1 MIKAGLIGGKLSHSL
16 SPQIHEKY
24 WYLSGQLGQYSL
36 FETEEQSLGHRLDEL
51 AAQGFVGVNV
61 TIPHKTAVMRYL
73 DVITPEAEAI
83 GAVNTV
89 HFSFG
94 RRVGHNTDYFGL
106 KSLLDQNGFLLSD
119 KRVVI
124 LGSGGAAR
132 CTLSLAKNEKA
143 AEALV
148 VSRTPEEADP
158 ALNAVGYDV
167 LDRMDTIDVLINA
180 TPAGMYPNTHNCPV
194 SDDVIQRCN
203 NVVDMIYNPE
213 QTQLLQKAA
222 SMGKGYSNGFW
233 MLCAQA
239 LKAQEIWIG
248 KAFDEDICRTIYNGL
263 KSHASR
269 TNIVLIGMPGSGKST
284 VGHIIAE
291 RLSLEFADTDA
302 LIEAQHG
309 RISDIF
315 ETQGEAVFREME
327 LVTARQTAQRQNTVI
342 STGGGMIQTS
352 AAMDVLK
359 ETGIVVYIDRPLD
372 MLLQEVD
379 ISNRPL
385 LADGRQQLIT
395 LYNKRHV
402 LYRQYADITVVN
414 YGTAQQ
420 CAKDILTKLEELKK

>member
-16 SPQIHEKY
+16 SPQIHDKY
-24 WYLSGQLGQYSL
+24 WYLTGQLGQYSL
-36 FETEEQSLGHRLDEL
+36 FETAEQNLGTRLDEL
-51 AAQGFVGVNV
+51 QRQGFAGVNV

-89 HFSFG
+89 HFSSG
-94 RRVGHNTDYFGL
+94 RRIGHNTDYFGL
-106 KSLLDQNGFLLSD
+106 KSLLDQNGFSLPG

-124 LGSGGAAR
+124 LGAGGAAR
-132 CTLSLAKNEKA
+132 CALSLAKNEKA
-143 AEALV
+143 AEVLV
-148 VSRTPEEADP
+148 VSRTPEKADP
-158 ALNAVGYDV
+158 ALEAVGYDA
-167 LDRMDTIDVLINA
+167 LNRMDAIDVLINA
-180 TPAGMYPNTHNCPV
+180 TPAGMYPNTDACPV
-194 SDDVIQRCN
+194 SDDVIQRCTS
-203 NVVDMIYNPE
+203 VADMIYNPE
-213 QTQLLQKAA
+213 QTLLLQKAA
-222 SMGKGYSNGFW
+222 AMGKGYANGLW

-239 LKAQEIWIG
+239 LKAQEIWTG
-248 KAFDEDICRTIYNGL
+248 KVFDDDICRTIYNGL
-263 KSHASR
+263 KSHAPR

-284 VGHIIAE
+284 VGQIVAE

-315 ETQGEAVFREME
+315 EVQGEAAFRDME
-327 LVTARQTAQRQNTVI
+327 LVTARQSAQRQNTVI
-342 STGGGMIQTS
+342 STGGGMVQTS

-359 ETGIVVYIDRPLD
+359 ETGIVAYIDRPLD

-395 LYNKRHV
+395 LYNRRHA
-402 LYRQYADITVVN
+402 LYRQYADLTVVN
-414 YGTAQQ
+414 DGTAQQ
-420 CAKDILTKLEELKK
+420 CAKDLLSKLEEMKK

>member
-24 WYLSGQLGQYSL
+24 WYLTGQLGQYSL
-36 FETEEQSLGHRLDEL
+36 FETAEQNLGRRLDEL
-51 AAQGFVGVNV
+51 TSQGFAGVNV
-61 TIPHKTAVMRYL
+61 TIPHKTAVMRHL
-73 DVITPEAEAI
+73 DIITPEAEAI

-89 HFSFG
+89 HFSSG
-94 RRVGHNTDYFGL
+94 RRIGHNTDYFGL
-106 KSLLDQNGFLLSD
+106 KSLLDQNGFSLTG

-132 CTLSLAKNEKA
+132 CALSLARDEQSA
-143 AEALV
+143 QVLV
-148 VSRTPEEADP
+148 VSRTPEKADP
-158 ALNAVGYDV
+158 ALDAVSYDA
-167 LDRMDTIDVLINA
+167 LDHMDAIDVLINA
-180 TPAGMYPNTHNCPV
+180 TPAGMYPNTDACPV
-194 SDDVIQRCN
+194 SDDVIQRCTS
-203 NVVDMIYNPE
+203 VADMIYNPE
-213 QTQLLQKAA
+213 QTLLLQKAA
-222 SMGKGYSNGFW
+222 AMGKGYANGLW

-239 LKAQEIWIG
+239 LKAQEIWTG
-248 KAFDEDICRTIYNGL
+248 KAFDEDICRIIYNGL
-263 KSHASR
+263 KSHAPR
-269 TNIVLIGMPGSGKST
+269 TNIVLVGMPGSGKST
-284 VGHIIAE
+284 VGQIVAE

-315 ETQGEAVFREME
+315 EMQGETAFRDME

-342 STGGGMIQTS
+342 STGGGIVQTS

-359 ETGIVVYIDRPLD
+359 QTGIVVYIDRPLD
-372 MLLQEVD
+372 MLLEEVD

-395 LYNKRHV
+395 LYHRRHA

-414 YGTAQQ
+414 DGTAQQ
-420 CAKDILTKLEELKK
+420 CAQEILTKLEEMKK